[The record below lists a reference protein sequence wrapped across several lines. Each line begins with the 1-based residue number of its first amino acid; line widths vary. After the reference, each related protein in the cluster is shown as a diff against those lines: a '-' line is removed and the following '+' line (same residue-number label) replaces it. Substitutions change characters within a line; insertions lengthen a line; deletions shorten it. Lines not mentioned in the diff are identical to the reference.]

1 MYKKVAI
8 LSFLINIVFTSSV
21 LSLPLEGV
29 GGGTSVAGLFPLENS
44 GRLVWNFNS
53 GWRFHLGDV
62 AGAEARDFDD
72 QSWEVVATPHTV
84 QLMPAE
90 ASGCR
95 NYQGVAWYR
104 KHFKLP
110 KECQGRD
117 VTLHFEAIMG
127 KQTFYVNGQQVQY
140 HEGGYLPITI
150 PLSSLGL
157 TVGDDLVVAVKAD
170 NSDDKTY
177 PPGKT
182 QLTLDFAYHGGIYR
196 DVWLIAKQK
205 VAITDALEENKVAGG
220 GIFVHYAN
228 ISDKSADVY
237 VNTEVR
243 NNDSR
248 PHTVTIENVLSSPS
262 PVGRGTASASTT
274 SSPSPVDRGIASVS
288 KLTLRPGEARTVTQ
302 HIKVK
307 NPRLWSPESPTLYNI
322 CTRIREGKT
331 SLDGGITRI
340 GIRSFEFVRTDDPQG
355 RQPGFYL
362 NGHRYHQ
369 LVGANRHQ
377 DFAYVGN
384 ALPNSQQWRD
394 AKRLRDAGFTIIRTA
409 HYPQDPSFMDAC
421 DELGLFII
429 VATPGW
435 QYWNKMEGW
444 ADKVQQNTRLIIRRD
459 RNHPSVLMW
468 EPILN
473 ETRFPEQ
480 FALDALQ
487 ITKDEYP
494 YPYRPVAAADMH
506 SAGVMDHYDVVYGWP
521 GDDFKAQSVLSSS
534 ADSKAQSVLPSSAD
548 SKAQSVLSSSAGQPS
563 APKQCIFTREFG
575 ELVDDWYAHNNLNR
589 ASRSWGERPMLTQ
602 ALSLWRSTD
611 ELYKTT
617 GQFIGGCQWHPFDH
631 QRGYHPDPYW
641 GGIYDAFRQPKT
653 ARSMFAAVLSSPV
666 NGGTAAVNTTAVT
679 TPLVSIAHEMTQ
691 FSDRDVTVFSN
702 CDSVRLTMY
711 NGEHCW
717 TLPVRHGS
725 PYGAADGESAH
736 APSQP
741 VVFKDAWDF
750 FEARNHSYT
759 QKSWQSVKMVAEGI
773 IGGRVVCKDEKM
785 PSRRSTKLRLRA
797 DELGKPLVA
806 DGSDFI
812 VVVCEVTD
820 DLGHVRRLA
829 KENIRLTVEGEG
841 VVIGDAAINAN
852 PRAVE
857 WGSAP
862 VLIRSTR
869 QAGKIRIKAEVQFPG
884 THAPTPVELEI
895 ESVPASDAFC
905 DGVDGQVGTPGINGQ
920 EGSPRQV
927 HSARPSHESPQ
938 PRGTRQLSD
947 AEKARL
953 LQEVEAQQ
961 ADFGI
966 QK

>member
-1 MYKKVAI
+1 MRKT
-8 LSFLINIVFTSSV
+8 FLTSTLFIIALCIYCS
-21 LSLPLEGV
+21 PLYGRGLGEAP
-29 GGGTSVAGLFPLENS
+29 SVAGLFPLEGS
-44 GRLVWNFNS
+44 GRLVWNFNA

-62 AGAEARDFDD
+62 TGAEAVNYDD
-72 QSWEVVATPHTV
+72 KAWEVVSTPHSV

-95 NYQGVAWYR
+95 NYQGIAWYR
-104 KHFKLP
+104 KHFTLP
-110 KECQGRD
+110 KETQGRD

-127 KQTFYVNGQQVQY
+127 KQTIYVNGREVMQ
-140 HEGGYLPITI
+140 HEGGYLPVT
-150 PLSSLGL
+150 LNLTALGCAA
-157 TVGDDLVVAVKAD
+157 DDNIIVAVKAD

-177 PPGKT
+177 PPGKK
-182 QLTLDFAYHGGIYR
+182 QMTLDFAYHGGIYR
-196 DVWLIAKQK
+196 DVWLIAKSK
-205 VAITDALEENKVAGG
+205 VAITDAVEENKVAGG
-220 GIFVHYAN
+220 GIFVDYAN
-228 ISDKSADVY
+228 ISDKRADVY

-243 NNDSR
+243 NSDVR
-248 PHTVTIENVLSSPS
+248 PRTVTVENVLSVAKLS
-262 PVGRGTASASTT
+262 RSTK
-274 SSPSPVDRGIASVS
+274 I
-288 KLTLRPGEARTVTQ
+288 TLKPGETHTVTQ
-302 HIKVK
+302 HFTVK
-307 NPRLWSPESPTLYNI
+307 NPQLWSPESPYLYSMA
-322 CTRIREGKT
+322 TRIREGKQ
-331 SLDGGITRI
+331 SLDGGVTKI
-340 GIRSFEFVRTDDPQG
+340 GIRSFEFVRTDDAQG

-362 NGHRYHQ
+362 NGQRYHQ

-435 QYWNKMEGW
+435 QYWNKDKGW
-444 ADKVQQNTRLIIRRD
+444 DEKVHQNTRNIIRRD
-459 RNHPSVLMW
+459 RNHPCVLMW

-473 ETRFPEQ
+473 ETRYPEA
-480 FALDALQ
+480 FALEALQ

-506 SAGVMDHYDVVYGWP
+506 SAGVAEHYDVLYGWP
-521 GDDFKAQSVLSSS
+521 NDDYKI
-534 ADSKAQSVLPSSAD
+534 ADGTLQLPN
-548 SKAQSVLSSSAGQPS
+548 GYRPT
-563 APKQCIFTREFG
+563 QCIFTREFG

-589 ASRSWGERPMLTQ
+589 ASRSWGERPQLVQ
-602 ALSLWRSTD
+602 ALSLLNSTN

-653 ARSMFAAVLSSPV
+653 ALNMFKARLTSVAVEPIV
-666 NGGTAAVNTTAVT
+666 A
-679 TPLVSIAHEMTQ
+679 IAHEMTQ
-691 FSDRDVTVFSN
+691 FSERDVTIFSN

-711 NGEHCW
+711 DGEHCW
-717 TLPVRHGS
+717 TEPVTNGKS
-725 PYGAADGESAH
+725 
-736 APSQP
+736 
-741 VVFKDAWDF
+741 VFHDAWDF
-750 FEARNHSYT
+750 FEARNWSYT
-759 QKSWQSVKMVAEGI
+759 KRNWQNVKMVAEGI
-773 IGGRVVCKDEKM
+773 VGGKVVCRDERM
-785 PSRRSTKLRLRA
+785 PSRRSTKLRLRV
-797 DELGKPLVA
+797 DEMGRQLVA

-829 KENIRLTVEGEG
+829 KENIRFTVEGEG
-841 VVIGDAAINAN
+841 EIIGNASICAN

-862 VLIRSTR
+862 ILVRSTR
-869 QAGKIRIKAEVQFPG
+869 QAGKIKIKAELQFPG
-884 THAPTPVELEI
+884 THAPTPAELEI
-895 ESVPASDAFC
+895 ESIPYNLPMCFDAKETL
-905 DGVDGQVGTPGINGQ
+905 QARNT
-920 EGSPRQV
+920 
-927 HSARPSHESPQ
+927 HSSQTTQQSS
-938 PRGTRQLSD
+938 TLSD
-947 AEKARL
+947 AEKAKM

-961 ADFGI
+961 ADFGL

>member
-1 MYKKVAI
+1 MKR
-8 LSFLINIVFTSSV
+8 LIASCCLLTCIVMQAT
-21 LSLPLEGV
+21 GAD
-29 GGGTSVAGLFPLENS
+29 SVAGFFPLENS
-44 GRLVWNFNS
+44 GRLVWNFNA
-53 GWRFHLGDV
+53 GWRFHLGD
-62 AGAEARDFDD
+62 ADGAWRSDYDD
-72 QSWEVVATPHTV
+72 RSWDVVSTPHTV

-104 KHFKLP
+104 KHFTLP
-110 KECQGRD
+110 RECQGRN
-117 VTLHFEAIMG
+117 VTLHFEAVMG
-127 KQTFYVNGQQVQY
+127 RQTIYVNGREALQ
-140 HEGGYLPITI
+140 HEGGYLPVTLN
-150 PLSSLGL
+150 LSALGC
-157 TVGDDLVVAVKAD
+157 TAGDDIVVAVKAD

-177 PPGKT
+177 PPGKK
-182 QLTLDFAYHGGIYR
+182 QMTLDFAYHGGIYR
-196 DVWLIAKQK
+196 DVWLIAKQQ
-205 VAITDALEENKVAGG
+205 VAITDAVEENKVAGG
-220 GIFVHYAN
+220 GVFVHYAN
-228 ISDKSADVY
+228 ISERQADVY
-237 VNTEVR
+237 VDTEVR
-243 NNDSR
+243 NSDSR
-248 PHTVTIENVLSSPS
+248 PRRVSVENTLCGQTVSSKVL
-262 PVGRGTASASTT
+262 
-274 SSPSPVDRGIASVS
+274 
-288 KLTLRPGEARTVTQ
+288 LRAGETRTVTQ
-302 HIKVK
+302 RFTLKK
-307 NPRLWSPESPTLYNI
+307 PQLWSPETPHLYDMA
-322 CTRIREGKT
+322 TRIRDGRQQ
-331 SLDGGITRI
+331 LDGGVTRI
-340 GIRSFEFVRTDDPQG
+340 GIRSFEFVGTDDPQH
-355 RQPGFYL
+355 RKPGFYL
-362 NGHRYHQ
+362 NGRRYPQ

-421 DELGLFII
+421 DELGLFVI

-435 QYWNKMEGW
+435 QYWNKDAGW
-444 ADKVQQNTRLIIRRD
+444 DEKVHQNTRTIIRRD

-473 ETRFPEQ
+473 ETRYPEA
-480 FALDALQ
+480 FALQALQ
-487 ITKDEYP
+487 ITRDEYP
-494 YPYRPVAAADMH
+494 YPYRPVAAADVH
-506 SAGVMDHYDVVYGWP
+506 SAGVKDHYDVVYGWP
-521 GDDFKAQSVLSSS
+521 GDDFKSQQAARQGRTEDV
-534 ADSKAQSVLPSSAD
+534 VR
-548 SKAQSVLSSSAGQPS
+548 
-563 APKQCIFTREFG
+563 QCIFTREFG

-589 ASRSWGERPMLTQ
+589 ASRSWGERPMFMQ
-602 ALSLWRSTD
+602 AMSLYRSTD
-611 ELYKTT
+611 ELFRTT

-653 ARSMFAAVLSSPV
+653 ALSMFK
-666 NGGTAAVNTTAVT
+666 AVT
-679 TPLVSIAHEMTQ
+679 SGTGSYVTIAHEMTQ

-711 NGEHCW
+711 DGEHCW

-725 PYGAADGESAH
+725 PYGAAEGDSAH

-750 FEARNHSYT
+750 FEARSYSYT
-759 QKSWQSVKMVAEGI
+759 NRKWQAVKMVAEGI
-773 IGGRVVCKDEKM
+773 VGGKVVCRDERM

-797 DELGKPLVA
+797 DEMGRQLVA

-829 KENIRLTVEGEG
+829 KEHIRFTVEGEG
-841 VVIGDAAINAN
+841 TIIGDAAIHAN

-869 QAGKIRIKAEVQFPG
+869 TAGKIRIRAEVQFPG
-884 THAPTPVELEI
+884 THAPTPAELEI
-895 ESVPASDAFC
+895 ESVPSDVPFLEGIVAQASDRHR
-905 DGVDGQVGTPGINGQ
+905 DVRPGQPATTD
-920 EGSPRQV
+920 RK
-927 HSARPSHESPQ
+927 
-938 PRGTRQLSD
+938 TRLTEE
-947 AEKARL
+947 EKARM